1 MSRRDGVA
9 VLVAQPSV
17 AELGGDMALL
27 GKYAAGVRGKRF
39 EIADSTKG
47 RRKEIEKIAKS

>member
-1 MSRRDGVA
+1 VSRRDGVA
-9 VLVAQPSV
+9 VLVTQPSV

-27 GKYAAGVRGKRF
+27 GKYAAGVRGKSF